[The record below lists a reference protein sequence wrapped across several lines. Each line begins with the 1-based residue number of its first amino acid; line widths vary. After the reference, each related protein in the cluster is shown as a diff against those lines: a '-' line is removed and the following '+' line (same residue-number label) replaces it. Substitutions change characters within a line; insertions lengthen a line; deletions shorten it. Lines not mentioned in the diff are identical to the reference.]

1 LFVVSRNSNSNR
13 TNGKSNSFETG
24 ECLFNI
30 LTLGD
35 DEADVCLPCVEN
47 IPGATSKQSQARILE
62 KLEHAMR

>member
-1 LFVVSRNSNSNR
+1 MVDLFVVSRNSNR

-35 DEADVCLPCVEN
+35 DEADVCLPCVAN
-47 IPGATSKQSQARILE
+47 VPGAT
-62 KLEHAMR
+62 